1 MTVRLELCS
10 STEGIPGRNPSMC
23 SKTRRKESGD
33 PQMRPDSVRNL
44 DEVGVDSEPTMH
56 VVSSTTYH
64 CFDGEASAS
73 DAAVT

>member
-1 MTVRLELCS
+1 
-10 STEGIPGRNPSMC
+10 
-23 SKTRRKESGD
+23 
-33 PQMRPDSVRNL
+33 MRPDSVRNL